1 MRLSDFDYK
10 LPDELIAQIP
20 SEERRGSRLMHLD
33 GVSGAI
39 ADHRF
44 EEFADF
50 FKPADLLIFNDTRVI
65 KARMFGIKDSGG
77 KVEVM
82 VERVLDARRTL
93 AMLRASRAPRIGQR
107 IVLGGGTELCVVSRE
122 NDLFELH
129 FPEDV
134 FAVLDRYGQTPLP
147 PYIERAA
154 ASADE
159 SRYQTVYAREPGAVA
174 APTAGLHFDAAMLKA
189 LRASGVDAAYVTLHV
204 GAGTFQ
210 PVREGDIDRH
220 VMHEEWY
227 RVPEATA
234 QAVRRAR
241 ARGGRICAIGTTSL
255 RALESAALGSGS
267 QVGVEIQTGSAETRL
282 FIRPGFRFRIVER
295 LLTNFHLPRST
306 LLMLVSA
313 FAGMG
318 TVRRAYRHAV
328 EERYRFFSYG
338 DAMLIEGALQAR

>member
-10 LPDELIAQIP
+10 LPDELIAQLP
-20 SEERRGSRLMHLD
+20 SAERRGSRLMHLD
-33 GVSGAI
+33 GTSGAI
-39 ADHRF
+39 SDHRF

-50 FKPADLLIFNDTRVI
+50 CKPADLLIFNDTRVI
-65 KARMFGIKDSGG
+65 KARMFGTKDTGG

-93 AMLRASRAPRIGQR
+93 AMVRASRAPRVGQR
-107 IVLGGGTELCVVSRE
+107 IVLGGGTELHVVSRE

-147 PYIERAA
+147 PYIDRVAA
-154 ASADE
+154 FADE

-174 APTAGLHFDAAMLKA
+174 APTAGLHFDAAMLET
-189 LRASGVDAAYVTLHV
+189 LRASGVEAAYVTLHV

-210 PVREGDIDRH
+210 PVREGDLDNH

-227 RVPEATA
+227 RVPAATA

-241 ARGGRICAIGTTSL
+241 ARGGRVCAVGTTSL
-255 RALESAALGSGS
+255 RALESAALAGGSRVDG
-267 QVGVEIQTGSAETRL
+267 EMRTGSAETRL

-313 FAGMG
+313 FAGMEAV
-318 TVRRAYRHAV
+318 TRAYRHAV

-338 DAMLIEGALQAR
+338 DAMLVEGALQAR

>member
-10 LPDELIAQIP
+10 LPDELIAQLP
-20 SEERRGSRLMHLD
+20 SAERRGSRLMHLD

-39 ADHRF
+39 SDHRF

-134 FAVLDRYGQTPLP
+134 FAVLDRFGQTPLP

-174 APTAGLHFDAAMLKA
+174 APTAGLHFDAAMLET

-234 QAVRRAR
+234 QA
-241 ARGGRICAIGTTSL
+241 TSL
-255 RALESAALGSGS
+255 RALESAALASGS
-267 QVGVEIQTGSAETRL
+267 QVGGEIQTGSAETRL